1 MVGGKENAALDEERD
16 SFVCRLHFGN
26 ALCLCAHSSGALTVR
41 LEVSWEQLQM
51 SG

>member
-1 MVGGKENAALDEERD
+1 MKRETLLSADFGSALP
-16 SFVCRLHFGN
+16 
-26 ALCLCAHSSGALTVR
+26 LCARSSGALTVR